1 MLVSVHRML
10 RQGMFDRF
18 RLARRCKGWRNMQS
32 GGTAI
37 LNSLR
42 IVMVFLVA
50 GMSLATDPAFGEE
63 SPEDL
68 QAMARLF
75 AALEARNQKAYCA
88 TMQSP
93 AYTDYLSRVC
103 QTNVKNTLK
112 KSEDCAAERVA
123 LEVKASAE
131 QCLALSPDELEKV
144 ALRWQDSRKAVF
156 EQMTAEGLNGE
167 KLMREE
173 RSRLP

>member
-1 MLVSVHRML
+1 MM
-10 RQGMFDRF
+10 
-18 RLARRCKGWRNMQS
+18 
-32 GGTAI
+32 
-37 LNSLR
+37 NSLR
-42 IVMVFLVA
+42 IVMVCLVA
-50 GMSLATDPAFGEE
+50 SMSLATDPAFGEE

-75 AALEARNQKAYCA
+75 AAVEARNQNAFCA

-112 KSEDCAAERVA
+112 KSEDCTAERVA
-123 LEVKASAE
+123 LEVKANAE
-131 QCLALSPDELEKV
+131 QCLALSPDEFEQM
-144 ALRWQDSRKAVF
+144 ALRGQDSRKAFF
-156 EQMTAEGLNGE
+156 EEMSAKGLDVE
-167 KLMREE
+167 TLVREE